1 MRGHRFADALA
12 DPGEADLTAH
22 VDFAALR
29 AEAEAA
35 GARAHGPIEQ
45 GVFLRRLGID
55 VRAARLKTAAPA
67 QAPAID
73 AALARLTAPG
83 RTGMGTLF
91 KALALSAPQLG
102 PLPGFDP

>member
-1 MRGHRFADALA
+1 E
-12 DPGEADLTAH
+12 PGEADLTAH

-29 AEAEAA
+29 ADAEAA
-35 GARAHGPIEQ
+35 GVRVQGPIEQ
-45 GVFLRRLGID
+45 GLFLRRLGID
-55 VRAARLKTAAPA
+55 MRAARLKAAAPA

-73 AALARLTAPG
+73 AALARLTAPD